1 MNVNQSQTG
10 HASTSAG
17 RMDLLFVTVIG
28 FLFFLETARELIG
41 ATYSMNL
48 ATLSLNSS
56 VVAIFTF
63 FSPFVY
69 LFGLSRINPCL
80 LIVTSGI
87 VLAVSRAAMSVDL
100 PVELYLIFAVIAVA
114 AFGIFLPALIVVLK
128 QYSHSA
134 SAMVVAATL
143 GAGADLMFRALG
155 DTFDISVYGISSHRL
170 TAVVVVLPL
179 VICFV
184 ARLLRWYSTTTTVY
198 NMPRNPPS
206 VRAFFGFSLGAVGFL
221 YFALLGYPNNV
232 ARWVE
237 GSYVL
242 AAVLSGAAL
251 GGFVLVSLTSAKKW
265 LTSSTGVVSGITLL
279 AALIVCMIPVP
290 VLAVVL
296 CGIAL
301 FFLPVQFYNAV
312 SYLVQPGTT
321 VKQVGAFLGTASVSL
336 VVFILLSAFSL
347 NYAYVPGMNILRGQ
361 ISTIMMAATVLTLV
375 FVIWYRGNPTKDT
388 TKINNSKSKMLTAA
402 LGVIIIAGTWFGPAV
417 YQSHAA
423 PENEGLVVITY
434 NIQQGFNTRGK
445 INPWEILEPLNRISP
460 HILGLQESDTD
471 RISSTNVDIVQ
482 WLAHKLNMYTY
493 FGPETRQQTYG
504 VAILSKFPL
513 YNTETYYL
521 TSVGEQTVLIRAD
534 IWWRGKPLSV
544 YITHLGETEED
555 RTTQVSEILQILSEN
570 ANRKILIGDFNSL
583 PDSEQMRALTQVL
596 DDAWTKAGNLHMDPL
611 GNTSSAL
618 EPVKRIDYI
627 LTSGDLTVKTCEVI
641 RNVYGSDHLP
651 VWAEIA

>member
-10 HASTSAG
+10 NASTSAG

-56 VVAIFTF
+56 VVAIFAF
-63 FSPFVY
+63 FSPFAY
-69 LFGLSRINPCL
+69 LFGLSRINPRL
-80 LIVTSGI
+80 LMVTSGV

-114 AFGIFLPALIVVLK
+114 AFGIFLPALIVILN

-155 DTFDISVYGISSHRL
+155 DTFDISIYGISAHPL
-170 TAVVVVLPL
+170 TTVVVVLPL

-184 ARLLRWYSTTTTVY
+184 AGLLRWYSTTTTVY
-198 NMPRNPPS
+198 NTRNPLS

-232 ARWVE
+232 TRWVE
-237 GSYVL
+237 GSYIL
-242 AAVLSGAAL
+242 AVLISGAAL

-265 LTSSTGVVSGITLL
+265 LTSSTGIVSGSVVLL
-279 AALIVCMIPVP
+279 AALVACVIPVP

-361 ISTIMMAATVLTLV
+361 ISTIMVAATVLTLV
-375 FVIWYRGNPTKDT
+375 FVVWYRGNPTKDT
-388 TKINNSKSKMLTAA
+388 TKINSKSKMLTVA
-402 LGVIIIAGTWFGPAV
+402 LGVIIIAGTWSGPAL
-417 YQSHAA
+417 YQSHPA
-423 PENEGLVVITY
+423 PENEGLVVVTY

-445 INPWEILEPLNRISP
+445 ITPWEILEPLNRISP

-482 WLAHKLNMYTY
+482 WLAHKLNMYCY

-504 VAILSKFPL
+504 VAILSTFPL

-534 IWWRGKPLSV
+534 IWWKGEPLSV
-544 YITHLGETEED
+544 YVTHLGETEED
-555 RTTQVSEILQILSEN
+555 RTAQTSEILQILSEN
-570 ANRKILIGDFNSL
+570 ANGKILIGDFNSL
-583 PDSEQMRALTQVL
+583 PDSEQMRAITQVL

-627 LTSGDLTVKTCEVI
+627 LVSGDLTVKTCEVI